1 MKDNYTPVVNLLIAM
16 KQKGVISAQ
25 SMDKCIDDIRDAL
38 EKEKEI
44 IEEARIDSAESI
56 LKSEHW
62 DENWYFNRFQNP
74 VII

>member
-1 MKDNYTPVVNLLIAM
+1 MKDKYTPVVNLLIAM
-16 KQKGVISAQ
+16 KQKGVINSE
-25 SMDKCIDDIRDAL
+25 SMYKCIDDIRHAL
-38 EKEKEI
+38 GKEQEI
-44 IEEARIDSAESI
+44 IEQARIDSAESI

>member
-1 MKDNYTPVVNLLIAM
+1 MKDKYTPVVNLLIAM
-16 KQKGVISAQ
+16 KKKGVINAE
-25 SMDKCIDDIRDAL
+25 SMDKCIDDIRHAL
-38 EKEKEI
+38 GKEQEI
-44 IEEARIDSAESI
+44 IEQARIDSAESI

>member
-16 KQKGVISAQ
+16 KKKGVINAE

-38 EKEKEI
+38 AKEKQI
-44 IEEARIDSAESI
+44 IEDARLESAVAI
-56 LKSEHW
+56 FRGEHW